1 MVAHA
6 CVCVHFLVSRVQV
19 VEEWLAASDA
29 PVVYVSMG
37 TIFTLRDSAV
47 LALVRGLLAA
57 GARVLWKTRKFDAG
71 VGVLASDGLADLAAV
86 RQAVVH
92 TRAGTNRTISYLTS
106 PSLLV
111 ASWVTSQV
119 DVLSHPGV
127 TVFLS
132 HCGHNS
138 VFESHAVGAPVLCA
152 PFGDVQVM
160 MGLLLVHANISS
172 TVLSFE
178 SQELEQQTEWGV
190 R

>member
-1 MVAHA
+1 MV
-6 CVCVHFLVSRVQV
+6 CSYI
-19 VEEWLAASDA
+19 ST
-29 PVVYVSMG
+29 G
-37 TIFTLRDSAV
+37 TVFSLRPPAV
-47 LALVRGLLAA
+47 LAVVRGLLSAGVRVLLKTRRFGDAVAALGAA
-57 GARVLWKTRKFDAG
+57 G
-71 VGVLASDGLADLAAV
+71 LAAPSSVHQVSV
-86 RQAVVH
+86 RTQA
-92 TRAGTNRTISYLTS
+92 GSPRTISYLTS

-111 ASWVTSQV
+111 TSWVTSQV

-138 VFESHAVGAPVLCA
+138 VFESHAVGAPVLCI
-152 PFGDVQVM
+152 PFGESQVM